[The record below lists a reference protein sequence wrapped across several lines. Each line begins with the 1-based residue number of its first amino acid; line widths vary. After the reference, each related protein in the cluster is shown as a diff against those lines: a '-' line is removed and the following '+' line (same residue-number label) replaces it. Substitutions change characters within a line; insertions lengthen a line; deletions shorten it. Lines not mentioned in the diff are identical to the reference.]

1 MRSMR
6 KISLAFGI
14 AALSVFAVLP
24 ANPAAAST
32 QYVVTTPNLSVYQST
47 LHCYSASNCNV
58 KTSNGIYDYL
68 VMTPGPN
75 RVATVDYAAV
85 NGTAVAGRDFTGVT
99 SGRANFGAYG
109 GTNEVAPFNSPLSTT
124 NDDSINDT
132 RTFTVHLSNPS
143 IPADVSAVSTVTI
156 YPHAQIPSDC
166 TFTADTEVSLSLTC
180 TNRPA
185 AQHWHFTLWCV
196 SGWTS
201 HNQDGNTVQGDGTS
215 TVNCGA
221 IADSHADTGTFTV
234 TS

>member
-6 KISLAFGI
+6 KVALALGI
-14 AALSVFAVLP
+14 AAITVFAVLP
-24 ANPAAAST
+24 ASPADAST
-32 QYVVTTPNLSVYQST
+32 QFVVTTPDLSVYQST

-75 RVATVDYAAV
+75 RVATVDYTVV

-99 SGRANFGAYG
+99 SGRATFQAYG
-109 GTNEVAPFNSPLSTT
+109 GVNEVAAFNSPLSTT

-143 IPADVSAVSTVTI
+143 IPADVSQVGTVTI
-156 YPHAQIPSDC
+156 FPHAQIPSDC
-166 TFTADTEVSLSLTC
+166 TFTGYTETSMSLAC

-185 AQHWHFTLWCV
+185 GQQWHFSMWCY
-196 SGWTS
+196 SGFTS
-201 HNQDGNTVQGDGTS
+201 HVKAGTTAQGDATS
-215 TVNCGA
+215 TVNCGD
-221 IADSHADTGTFTV
+221 IADGHGDTGTFTA
-234 TS
+234 TA